1 MKRFIMIGT
10 GGFGKYWCSVLIDR
24 IRSFA
29 EMVAA
34 VDVNEKAL
42 LNPQKYC
49 GLPADCCYT
58 DPRKAMEEHPADFV
72 VMVVPYTVREPL
84 VDLAIEFGLDIV
96 CEKPIAGD
104 MDTAVRIYRKVTAA
118 NRKLIVT
125 MSHTYEVEKQT
136 VKDLVASG
144 RYGKLNYLVNR
155 LVMRYYGGALRDPWD
170 LLIGG
175 TVHNLDTVMRVAGA
189 PAKTVFADCWNFAPK
204 EGMNPGQSSMVQI
217 VFENGVRASIEGS
230 FANATELNKWSDEY
244 LRAECSDATIVAD
257 KRRVTLYSQ
266 KGYPFPEKAEIPLM
280 EQPLW
285 DHAYLIKRFV
295 DWVDGGPE
303 APTSVTDSLQV
314 SALLFAAVESA
325 KTGQAVDVQAF
336 LKKHLDKV

>member
-10 GGFGKYWCSVLIDR
+10 GGFGEYWCSVIIDR
-24 IRSFA
+24 IRPFA

-42 LNPQKYC
+42 ANPQKYC
-49 GLPADCCYT
+49 GLAPENCYT
-58 DPRKAMEEHPADFV
+58 DPEEAMRAHPADFV
-72 VMVVPYTVREPL
+72 VMVVPYQVREPL
-84 VDLAIEFGLDIV
+84 VDLAIRYGLDIV

-104 MDTAVRIYRKVTAA
+104 MDTAVRIYRKVKAA
-118 NRKLIVT
+118 GRKLIVT

-136 VKDLVASG
+136 VRELVQSG
-144 RYGKLNYLVNR
+144 RYGRLNYLMNR
-155 LVMRYYGGALRDPWD
+155 LVMRYYGGVLRDPWD

-175 TVHNLDTVMRVAGA
+175 TVHNLDTMMRIAGA

-204 EGMNPGQSSMVQI
+204 EGAKPGQSSLVQI

-244 LRAECSDATIVAD
+244 IRAECADATIVAD
-257 KRRVTLYSQ
+257 KRKVTLTSQ
-266 KGYPFPEKAEIPLM
+266 KGFPFPEKAEMPLLQ
-280 EQPLW
+280 QPLW
-285 DHAYLIKRFV
+285 DHAWLIEQFV
-295 DWVDGGPE
+295 KWVDGGPE
-303 APTSVTDSLQV
+303 APTSVDDSLQV

-336 LKKHLDKV
+336 LKKHLEA